1 MDQTS
6 DEFGLDL
13 GSFDIRDFVPDG
25 EGPSMFEDQGR
36 DKARLQA
43 QAQAQ
48 RSLLQSPPQYYGFQP
63 VSDPSNPNNGP
74 VSPNPNPNNPNNNI
88 NPAGLSPL
96 SLEQL
101 NMLLNV
107 GLSQPMMAQD
117 PHQGG
122 QGAGSAL
129 ANSADALK
137 EQLAQQIKL
146 QQLQQL
152 QNHILQQQVRFDS
165 RPLMRMRMLMRIAL
179 VADSIAHRWSKRHG
193 NQGCP
198 AVAHSRYVSCREIFH
213 YYYHPLRTT
222 SVRATEIPAA
232 LLSGCEPL
240 AQISAFCRLLLVLN
254 DKLTIL

>member
-1 MDQTS
+1 MDQST

-13 GSFDIRDFVPDG
+13 GSFDIRDFVPDA
-25 EGPSMFEDQGR
+25 EGGSMFDDQGR

-43 QAQAQ
+43 Q
-48 RSLLQSPPQYYGFQP
+48 RSLMQNPPQYYTFQS
-63 VSDPSNPNNGP
+63 VSDPSNPNGP
-74 VSPNPNPNNPNNNI
+74 VSPSALNNP
-88 NPAGLSPL
+88 PSLSPL

-107 GLSQPMMAQD
+107 GLSQPMMGQD

-152 QNHILQQQVRFDS
+152 QNHILQQQVRLFSWID
-165 RPLMRMRMLMRIAL
+165 PK
-179 VADSIAHRWSKRHG
+179 SK
-193 NQGCP
+193 
-198 AVAHSRYVSCREIFH
+198 
-213 YYYHPLRTT
+213 
-222 SVRATEIPAA
+222 
-232 LLSGCEPL
+232 
-240 AQISAFCRLLLVLN
+240 QIHQY
-254 DKLTIL
+254 